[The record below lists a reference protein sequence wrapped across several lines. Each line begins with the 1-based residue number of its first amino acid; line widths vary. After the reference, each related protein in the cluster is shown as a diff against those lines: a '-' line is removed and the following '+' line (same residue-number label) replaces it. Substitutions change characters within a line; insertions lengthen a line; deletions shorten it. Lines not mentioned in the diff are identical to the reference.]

1 MTTIPSS
8 ERARIP
14 AYDYAAPSEADALA
28 ALQRVF
34 GPARGVEVWTRA
46 CVDAG
51 LAAGAVTGS
60 ADVSRATDSLARQG
74 GAAATVARA
83 ITIRMRTFDRLAAR
97 AAGTGA
103 SR

>member
-1 MTTIPSS
+1 MTTISSS

-34 GPARGVEVWTRA
+34 GPARGIEVWSRA

-51 LAAGAVTGS
+51 LDAGKVTGAAGLG
-60 ADVSRATDSLARQG
+60 RATEALARQG

-97 AAGTGA
+97 AAATGA